1 MWCTRLPS
9 SPGRWRRK
17 YGSRKRQRQWARLI
31 RRSAMRLSG
40 SHKGLRCWPAPNRP
54 RGSCRLDAGDGRED
68 EQQAYSNNPESPQ
81 GCPGAYGPE
90 HRCLLRGV
98 ALRHPSMAALSAPPR
113 SPRFPKWDV
122 AQRAP
127 LSFSGIYT
135 IAEHLCTA
143 RVLRRRRLATLVDY
157 GPALRRGKPPALR
170 FSATP
175 RRGVYDWRE
184 SRFGMYSWPPTG
196 RIVRPKGCV

>member
-1 MWCTRLPS
+1 MSTRRLCCVGGRVTEVNCRSSRVGQMARTRWRPMWCTRLPS

-135 IAEHLCTA
+135 IAEHLCT
-143 RVLRRRRLATLVDY
+143 
-157 GPALRRGKPPALR
+157 
-170 FSATP
+170 
-175 RRGVYDWRE
+175 RE
-184 SRFGMYSWPPTG
+184 SCGAAD
-196 RIVRPKGCV
+196 